1 VKHILLSS
9 SWLIRVNEY
18 ILLADP
24 LWQFCQQ
31 AEPAG
36 SDGERMEDEPL
47 PEGYAEIHS
56 TNTLTLQA
64 AIEGCQQS
72 GYTMTQRH
80 CVVSACPQ
88 LVARV
93 FVVAKQDADD
103 KLSLMCALLYC

>member
-1 VKHILLSS
+1 MKHILLSS

-72 GYTMTQRH
+72 GYTMTKTLRS
-80 CVVSACPQ
+80 VRVSPISGKGVCGCKAGC
-88 LVARV
+88 RR
-93 FVVAKQDADD
+93 
-103 KLSLMCALLYC
+103 